1 MVQDMTLDELK
12 QITIDYYVN
21 LQRIKKADTG
31 NNPELEYQ
39 LKVYKN
45 KLASLGIPSEEYEM
59 QQLDRVK
66 HKNRY
71 GKMMKEYE
79 SY

>member
-1 MVQDMTLDELK
+1 MTPDELK
-12 QITIDYYVN
+12 QVTIDYYVN

-39 LKVYKN
+39 LRVCKN

-59 QQLDRVK
+59 
-66 HKNRY
+66 
-71 GKMMKEYE
+71 
-79 SY
+79 

>member
-1 MVQDMTLDELK
+1 MVQELSLDELK
-12 QITIDYYVN
+12 QVTIDYYVN

-39 LKVYKN
+39 LRVVKN

-59 QQLDRVK
+59 
-66 HKNRY
+66 
-71 GKMMKEYE
+71 
-79 SY
+79 

>member
-1 MVQDMTLDELK
+1 MEEMEMTLDELK
-12 QITIDYYVN
+12 QVTIDYFVN

-39 LKVYKN
+39 LRVVKN

-59 QQLDRVK
+59 
-66 HKNRY
+66 
-71 GKMMKEYE
+71 
-79 SY
+79 

>member
-1 MVQDMTLDELK
+1 MVQELSLDELK

-39 LKVYKN
+39 LRVVKN
-45 KLASLGIPSEEYEM
+45 KLASLGIPSKEYEM
-59 QQLDRVK
+59 
-66 HKNRY
+66 
-71 GKMMKEYE
+71 
-79 SY
+79 

>member
-1 MVQDMTLDELK
+1 MIQEMSLDELK
-12 QITIDYYVN
+12 QVTIDYYVN

-39 LKVYKN
+39 LKIYKN

-59 QQLDRVK
+59 
-66 HKNRY
+66 Y
-71 GKMMKEYE
+71 
-79 SY
+79 

>member
-1 MVQDMTLDELK
+1 MVQELSLDELK
-12 QITIDYYVN
+12 QVTIDYYVN

-39 LKVYKN
+39 LRIVKN

-59 QQLDRVK
+59 
-66 HKNRY
+66 
-71 GKMMKEYE
+71 
-79 SY
+79 

>member
-1 MVQDMTLDELK
+1 MSLDELK

-31 NNPELEYQ
+31 HNPELEYQ
-39 LKVYKN
+39 LRVVKN

-59 QQLDRVK
+59 
-66 HKNRY
+66 
-71 GKMMKEYE
+71 
-79 SY
+79 

>member
-12 QITIDYYVN
+12 QLTIDYYVN
-21 LQRIKKADTG
+21 LQRIKKADTA

-45 KLASLGIPSEEYEM
+45 KLSTLGISTEEYEM
-59 QQLDRVK
+59 Q
-66 HKNRY
+66 
-71 GKMMKEYE
+71 
-79 SY
+79 

>member
-1 MVQDMTLDELK
+1 VSHQQCINQKGGERMVQEDMTLDELK

-59 QQLDRVK
+59 
-66 HKNRY
+66 
-71 GKMMKEYE
+71 
-79 SY
+79 

>member
-1 MVQDMTLDELK
+1 MVQDMTPDELK

>member
-1 MVQDMTLDELK
+1 MVEERTLNELK
-12 QITIDYYVN
+12 QVTIDYYVN

-39 LKVYKN
+39 LRVVKN

-59 QQLDRVK
+59 
-66 HKNRY
+66 
-71 GKMMKEYE
+71 
-79 SY
+79 

>member
-1 MVQDMTLDELK
+1 MVKEDMTLDELK

-39 LKVYKN
+39 LKVTKN
-45 KLASLGIPSEEYEM
+45 KLSTLGVSTEDYEM
-59 QQLDRVK
+59 
-66 HKNRY
+66 
-71 GKMMKEYE
+71 
-79 SY
+79 

>member
-1 MVQDMTLDELK
+1 MVQDMAPDELK
-12 QITIDYYVN
+12 QVIIDYYVN

-45 KLASLGIPSEEYEM
+45 KLASLGIPSEEFE
-59 QQLDRVK
+59 K
-66 HKNRY
+66 
-71 GKMMKEYE
+71 
-79 SY
+79 

>member
-1 MVQDMTLDELK
+1 MVEEMTLDELK

-31 NNPELEYQ
+31 DNPELNYQ
-39 LKVYKN
+39 LRVLKN

-59 QQLDRVK
+59 
-66 HKNRY
+66 
-71 GKMMKEYE
+71 
-79 SY
+79 

>member
-1 MVQDMTLDELK
+1 MYQLTITSIKGGERMVQELSLDELK

-39 LKVYKN
+39 LRVVKN

-59 QQLDRVK
+59 
-66 HKNRY
+66 
-71 GKMMKEYE
+71 
-79 SY
+79 